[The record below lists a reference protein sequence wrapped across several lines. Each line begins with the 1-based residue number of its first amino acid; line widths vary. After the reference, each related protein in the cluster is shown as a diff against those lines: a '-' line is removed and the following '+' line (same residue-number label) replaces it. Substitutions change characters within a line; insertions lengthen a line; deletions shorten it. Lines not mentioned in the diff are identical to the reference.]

1 MIKREIRPTKDK
13 YGRFI
18 NLSNKVDRL
27 YYNIFFNDNEEEIIN
42 KYEIKKENKVER
54 IKIIIDFQGKS
65 FKNLFYEYTCIESI
79 NFKNFYRNS
88 ENVFL
93 YLYPLLTFIL
103 NILFIFILIIINL
116 IKNISIY

>member
-27 YYNIFFNDNEEEIIN
+27 YYNIFFNINEEEIIN
-42 KYEIKKENKVER
+42 KYEIKKENKFEI

-93 YLYPLLTFIL
+93 YLHPLLTFIL
-103 NILFIFILIIINL
+103 NILFIFILIKINL
-116 IKNISIY
+116 IKDISTY